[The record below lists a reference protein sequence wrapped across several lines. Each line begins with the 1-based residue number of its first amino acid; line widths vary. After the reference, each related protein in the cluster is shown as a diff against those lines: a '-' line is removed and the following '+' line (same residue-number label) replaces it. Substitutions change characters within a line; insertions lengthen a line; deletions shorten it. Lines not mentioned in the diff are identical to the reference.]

1 MKSTPRRSDKNQEQK
16 HARPSPK
23 RKEAPVRGSD
33 HTTSP
38 QASPSNA
45 ADAGRLRPQVEA
57 DALRDKRLVKDLQD
71 NANRSDL
78 TKHRREISATKE
90 DHEDADEDEEE
101 ELQHIEQEAE
111 PALSDVSDTSKNLDP

>member
-1 MKSTPRRSDKNQEQK
+1 M
-16 HARPSPK
+16 
-23 RKEAPVRGSD
+23 RGSD